1 MGMVVMRIFTL
12 GMAGRP
18 THPGVVA
25 AVRLPTQMRIW
36 IVHGL
41 PNGAGECL
49 AVQATEA
56 EIFYLE
62 KLVDPVMG
70 SFASQ
75 AGLLHAAEGN
85 HLGGNQSGV
94 NADHSV
100 LESLGY
106 APDPSDVATKEITGE
121 TEFGVIRKLDGF
133 VIFIESKERGNGA
146 ECFFPSHLHLRGDIS
161 EDGRLVKCA
170 AQAMTFAP

>member
-1 MGMVVMRIFTL
+1 MGMVIMRIFTP
-12 GMAGRP
+12 GMTGRP
-18 THPGVVA
+18 THPFVVVA
-25 AVRLPTQMRIW
+25 VGLATQMRIW

-41 PNGAGECL
+41 PNGASECL

-75 AGLLHAAEGN
+75 AGLLHAAEGY

-106 APDPSDVATKEITGE
+106 APDASDVATKEITGK
-121 TEFGVIRKLDGF
+121 TEFGVIGKLDSFLIF
-133 VIFIESKERGNGA
+133 VEPKERGHGA
-146 ECFFPSHLHLRGDIS
+146 ECFFSSHLHLRGDIS
-161 EDGRLVKCA
+161 EDGRLVKCS
-170 AQAMTFAP
+170 AQAMAF